1 MDRKSRSRGSRA
13 VADYMVLVDRSV
25 PIYVEAD
32 N

>member
-1 MDRKSRSRGSRA
+1 MVRKRRLRDSKA
-13 VADYMVLVDRSV
+13 VAGYMILVDRSV

>member
-1 MDRKSRSRGSRA
+1 MDRKSKSRGSRA
-13 VADYMVLVDRSV
+13 VVGYMVLVGRLV